1 MSVDFFLKVFISM
14 KIKSKALERL
24 YEGKLLLK
32 IMLDVDKTILKDLK
46 NKN

>member
-1 MSVDFFLKVFISM
+1 M